1 MTSINN
7 NFSSLNLTVPLTE
20 EQVTANKE
28 IDKKQQ
34 LNQEDFFSLLSQQLA
49 YQDPF
54 KPVDN
59 SEMIAQMASF
69 TTAEGI
75 TKMGSEFG
83 GMSDILTSSQALEA
97 SSLVGKKVLTPGNQA
112 YLPESGNTSASI
124 DTPAGASNVMVNIQ
138 DQNGSVVRTISLGD
152 IAPGNQRVAW
162 DGLNGDGERVK
173 AGTYTMQATGMVGG
187 QGQELKTESYAHIE
201 SISLGG
207 GQTGVSLNLQG
218 LDGIKLSDAIE
229 IAEDI

>member
-1 MTSINN
+1 MTTVNN
-7 NFSSLNLTVPLTE
+7 YSSLNLSVPLTQ
-20 EQVTANKE
+20 EQISANKE
-28 IDKKQQ
+28 IDQKQQ

-54 KPVDN
+54 EPVDN

-75 TKMGSEFG
+75 TKMGTEFG

-112 YLPESGNTSASI
+112 YLPETGEASGSI
-124 DTPAGASNVMVNIQ
+124 SSKTGASSVMVNIE
-138 DQNGSVVRTISLGD
+138 DASGSVIRSINIGD
-152 IAPGNQRVAW
+152 ISPGKQRFAW
-162 DGLNGDGERVK
+162 DGLDSQGNRAKSGE
-173 AGTYTMQATGMVGG
+173 YTLKATGLVNG
-187 QGQELKTESYAHIE
+187 QGEELKTESYAHIE
-201 SISLGG
+201 SVSLGG

-218 LDGIKLSDAIE
+218 LGGIKLSDAIE
-229 IAEDI
+229 IAENI

>member
-20 EQVTANKE
+20 EQVAANKE
-28 IDKKQQ
+28 VDKQQQ

-54 KPVDN
+54 EPVDN

-112 YLPESGNTSASI
+112 YLPETGSVSSSITS
-124 DTPAGASNVMVNIQ
+124 TGASNVMLTVEDAIGN
-138 DQNGSVVRTISLGD
+138 VVRTINIGD
-152 IAPGNQRVAW
+152 VTPGSQRVEW
-162 DGLNGDGERVK
+162 DGLNSEGVRAKPGE
-173 AGTYTMQATGMVGG
+173 YTLQAKGMING
-187 QGQELKTESYAHIE
+187 QGGELKTESYAHIE
-201 SISLGG
+201 SVSLGG

-218 LDGIKLSDAIE
+218 LGGIQLSDAIE
-229 IAEDI
+229 IAENL

>member
-1 MTSINN
+1 MTAINN
-7 NFSSLNLTVPLTE
+7 NLNLSVPLTK

-28 IDKKQQ
+28 IDKGNQ

-83 GMSDILTSSQALEA
+83 GMSDILTSSQALQA

-112 YLPESGNTSASI
+112 YLAETGNASGSFDSKT
-124 DTPAGASNVMVNIQ
+124 GASNVMINVT
-138 DQNGSVVRTISLGD
+138 DAKGSVVRSMSLGD
-152 IAPGNQRVAW
+152 VPPGKQRFEW
-162 DGLNGDGERVK
+162 DGLDSQGNRAK
-173 AGTYTMQATGMVGG
+173 AGEYKLQAAGLIDGKG
-187 QGQELKTESYAHIE
+187 EQIKTESYAHVE
-201 SISLGG
+201 SVSLGG
-207 GQTGVSLNLQG
+207 GQMGVSLNLQG
-218 LDGIKLSDAIE
+218 LGGIKLSDAIE
-229 IAEDI
+229 IAENI

>member
-1 MTSINN
+1 MTTINN
-7 NFSSLNLTVPLTE
+7 SFSSLNLSVPLTE
-20 EQVTANKE
+20 EQVAANKE
-28 IDKKQQ
+28 VDKKQQ

-54 KPVDN
+54 EPVDN

-75 TKMGSEFG
+75 TKMGTEFG

-112 YLPESGNTSASI
+112 YLSETGNVSGSI
-124 DTPAGASNVMVNIQ
+124 DSKTGASSVMVNIV
-138 DQNGSVVRTISLGD
+138 DTNGSVIRSISLGD
-152 IAPGNQRVAW
+152 ISEGKQRFSW
-162 DGLNGDGERVK
+162 DGLDSQGERAA
-173 AGTYTMQATGMVGG
+173 AGEYTLQATGLVNG
-187 QGQELKTESYAHIE
+187 QGEDLKTESYAHIE
-201 SISLGG
+201 SVSLGG

-218 LDGIKLSDAIE
+218 LGDIKLSDAIE
-229 IAEDI
+229 IAENI